1 MLLSS
6 VSVRARRALGA
17 GIIAVVI
24 GSAVASVA
32 GPAQAVVTPVFSVSA
47 TAGAPGDKLTLSGTG
62 CLSAGNHQG
71 DVYAYQGAKSVP
83 VGAPPTTDL
92 LLTGSTVV
100 AIDGTWTITVDVPQ
114 TSGVITWVANC
125 GTTQAGTPI
134 FWYGQVGTF
143 TVSADTTTTT
153 EPVVTT
159 TTEPAVTTTVDPA
172 SPTTVA
178 ASATTAAPAA
188 KASAVTANPAFT
200 G

>member
-6 VSVRARRALGA
+6 VSVRARRVLGA

-71 DVYAYQGAKSVP
+71 DVYAYHGAKSVP

-153 EPVVTT
+153 EP
-159 TTEPAVTTTVDPA
+159 AVTTTVDPA